1 MLHRAV
7 FQRLFFMSSDVI
19 ISVEGLG
26 KKYRIQ
32 HNAERQRYTALRD
45 VIAEKAKG
53 FFKKLKSEDKS
64 ESRKQKSEN
73 AESSNTFQL
82 SQSQLSTLPDPQFP
96 LSTFPISTLPRSED
110 FWALK
115 DVSFSVRQCMSVLP
129 EPTGNTT
136 G

>member
-26 KKYRIQ
+26 KKHRIRHQ
-32 HNAERQRYTALRD
+32 AEGRRYVALRD

-53 FFKKLKSEDKS
+53 FFKKMKSGNSENLKSGKNVSVSGSADVS
-64 ESRKQKSEN
+64 VSAFQHVSI
-73 AESSNTFQL
+73 SS
-82 SQSQLSTLPDPQFP
+82 
-96 LSTFPISTLPRSED
+96 SED

>member
-1 MLHRAV
+1 M
-7 FQRLFFMSSDVI
+7 SDVI
-19 ISVEGLG
+19 ISVSNLG
-26 KKYRIQ
+26 KKYRIKHQ
-32 HNAERQRYTALRD
+32 AEGRRYTALRD

-53 FFKKLKSEDKS
+53 VLQKLKLGKQKAEIEEQQKI
-64 ESRKQKSEN
+64 ESRKQKTEIGNEGTADTSK
-73 AESSNTFQL
+73 
-82 SQSQLSTLPDPQFP
+82 FP